1 MGLFGPDEHGSE
13 YEAQYD
19 VADDPPDGASDDAEE
34 ADKGPALTLAH
45 IHDEHV
51 RGTIKRVVD
60 HEAGVML
67 YCYNHGSAG
76 GIAAVPLSE
85 TDFEM
90 ERE

>member
-1 MGLFGPDEHGSE
+1 MGLFGPDEPGSE

-19 VADDPPDGASDDAEE
+19 TAENPPDDAPEDEQADEGPSLAVAS
-34 ADKGPALTLAH
+34 

-51 RGTIKRVVD
+51 QGTIKRVVD

-67 YCYNHGSAG
+67 YCYHNGQAG
-76 GIAAVPLSE
+76 GMAAVPLSE

-90 ERE
+90 ERK